1 MADGTSLAAQ
11 KKLGVSEDTGKTL
24 GKGAAWVFGQDATQ
38 NYLKDQTK
46 KNIRE
51 QTQIPPKWLIFASH

>member
-11 KKLGVSEDTGKTL
+11 KKLGVSEDTGKTI
-24 GKGAAWVFGQDATQ
+24 GKGAAWLFGQDATQ

-46 KNIRE
+46 KNVRD
-51 QTQIPPKWLIFASH
+51 QTQLPK

>member
-24 GKGAAWVFGQDATQ
+24 GKAAGWIFGQDATQ
-38 NYLKDQTK
+38 NYLK
-46 KNIRE
+46 
-51 QTQIPPKWLIFASH
+51 